1 MHLSDSQPGHWQPL
15 QCHDGKSL
23 LQHLRPTPMPFW
35 ASGDWHDDDY
45 YYYYYISFYDML
57 LLICYHYLL
66 LLLLYYYY
74 LLLLLYNIISI
85 FSLLLLLLILWWW
98 WWFISNNLDSNM
110 ETMGWQI
117 CHPWFTIKTILML
130 LRLQKLGIN
139 DIQISMTRQRQ
150 LKPWRGPY
158 GRWAELPKM
167 TVPVPM
173 RFIAHII
180 PHISGVYTVTWSWK
194 FVKSYNHTVQLYII
208 IPCTH

>member
-1 MHLSDSQPGHWQPL
+1 MMMSHIQQLGFKHGN
-15 QCHDGKSL
+15 HG
-23 LQHLRPTPMPFW
+23 M
-35 ASGDWHDDDY
+35 A
-45 YYYYYISFYDML
+45 
-57 LLICYHYLL
+57 
-66 LLLLYYYY
+66 
-74 LLLLLYNIISI
+74 N
-85 FSLLLLLLILWWW
+85 
-98 WWFISNNLDSNM
+98 
-110 ETMGWQI
+110 

-208 IPCTH
+208 IPCTHKKTGIYRDFLICHNTQTAIETAITIFPGRLLSPLLAFNLLLPQQWGCGIEDVPVL